1 MRADVG
7 EWLSLFFLIP
17 TISTSPWPAAMEEEP
32 LMGRVWGEESW
43 ERPGDQKE
51 PEGWPLSTASR
62 NGMWD
67 QLFQARS
74 RSVSARLPGPIA
86 FLRAQ

>member
-7 EWLSLFFLIP
+7 EWLSLFFLIR
-17 TISTSPWPAAMEEEP
+17 TISTSPWPAAMEEP
-32 LMGRVWGEESW
+32 LVGKVWGGESW

-51 PEGWPLSTASR
+51 PEGWPLRTASR

-67 QLFQARS
+67 QLFPARS
-74 RSVSARLPGPIA
+74 KSVSARLLGPIA
-86 FLRAQ
+86 FLRA